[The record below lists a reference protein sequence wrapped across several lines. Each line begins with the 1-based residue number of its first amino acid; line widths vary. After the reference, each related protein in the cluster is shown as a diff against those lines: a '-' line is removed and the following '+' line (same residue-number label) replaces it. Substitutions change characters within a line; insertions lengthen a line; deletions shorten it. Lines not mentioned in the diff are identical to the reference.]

1 MNKNVTQNNMT
12 NTNDTVSR
20 STSNGVDTTK
30 PKQNTPNVGT
40 TRPNTGG
47 GYRGNNNRGPR
58 REGGENK
65 PRTFF
70 DRPKPEFDQKMV
82 SIRRVT
88 RVVAGGRRMTFAVA
102 LAIGDKKGSI
112 GLGTGKAGDTSLAIA
127 KALRQAKKNMFKIKT
142 TKDMS
147 IPSQISSKFSSSK
160 LTMMPNN
167 GKGLVAGSTVRDILI
182 LGGLKNVTA
191 KLNSGSKNKLNNAR
205 VTYKTLYQLKA
216 IPTLPKI
223 APFIAE
229 SEVEVKEENKDEI
242 LEVALSATRREGAE
256 VK

>member
-1 MNKNVTQNNMT
+1 M
-12 NTNDTVSR
+12 DT
-20 STSNGVDTTK
+20 ST
-30 PKQNTPNVGT
+30 PKQNTPNGSFN
-40 TRPNTGG
+40 RPNTGG

-58 REGGENK
+58 REGGEHK

-70 DRPKPEFDQKMV
+70 ERPKPEFDQKMV

-147 IPSQISSKFSSSK
+147 IPSQVSSKFSSSK

-182 LGGLKNVTA
+182 LAGIKNVTA

-216 IPTLPKI
+216 IPTLPKV

-229 SEVEVKEENKDEI
+229 SEAEAKAEVKSETKPKQEAKPEVKEKVIIEEAK
-242 LEVALSATRREGAE
+242 
-256 VK
+256 